1 MLLREELFELVDLKY
16 RTFQQRLLP
25 GIEGI
30 LGVRIP
36 ELRKIGRRIV
46 KGNVQEYLLNS
57 PNEYFEEIM
66 LKGIV
71 IGYAKESFHEKLKQ
85 IEEFLPLINNWCV
98 CDVFVGGL
106 KDIAFH
112 KEEMWIC
119 LSKNLNSQEEYRVR
133 FGVVVLLNYY
143 KQQQYIDSIFKFFNQ
158 IQSEK
163 YYVNMSIAWAISM
176 MYIDFKAETLKFLKE
191 NRLNTFTYNKSLQKI
206 IESRQIS
213 FEEKEMIREMKRK
226 V

>member
-1 MLLREELFELVDLKY
+1 MQLREELFELVDLKY
-16 RTFQQRLLP
+16 RDFQQGLLP

-30 LGVRIP
+30 LGVRMP
-36 ELRKIGRRIV
+36 ELRKIGKRIV
-46 KGNVQEYLLNS
+46 KGDIQDYLMNS

-71 IGYAKESFHEKLKQ
+71 IGYAKVPFHEKLRQ
-85 IEEFLPLINNWCV
+85 IEDFLPLINNWCV

-106 KDIAFH
+106 KDIALH
-112 KEEMWIC
+112 KDEMWTY
-119 LSKNLNSQEEYRVR
+119 LSTNLNSLEEYRIR

-143 KQQQYIDSIFKFFNQ
+143 KQKEYIDRIFTCFDK

-163 YYVNMSIAWAISM
+163 YYVNMSVAWAVSM
-176 MYIDFKAETLKFLKE
+176 MYIDFRDETLKYLKK
-191 NRLNTFTYNKSLQKI
+191 NLLDTFTYNKSLQKI

-213 FEEKEMIREMKRK
+213 FEEKKMIREMKRK

>member
-1 MLLREELFELVDLKY
+1 MQLREELFELIDLKY
-16 RTFQQRLLP
+16 RDFQQGLLP

-30 LGVRIP
+30 LGVRMP
-36 ELRKIGRRIV
+36 ELRKIGKRIV
-46 KGNVQEYLLNS
+46 KGDVQDYLRNS

-71 IGYAKESFHEKLKQ
+71 IGYAKEPFHEKLKQ

-106 KDIAFH
+106 KDIDLH
-112 KEEMWIC
+112 KEEMWTC
-119 LSKNLNSQEEYRVR
+119 LSTNLNSLEEYRIR

-143 KQQQYIDSIFKFFNQ
+143 KKQEYIDKIFSFFNQ

-176 MYIDFKAETLKFLKE
+176 IYIDFKEETLRYLK
-191 NRLNTFTYNKSLQKI
+191 NNLLNTFTYNKSLQKI

-213 FEEKEMIREMKRK
+213 SEEKEMVREMKRK

>member
-1 MLLREELFELVDLKY
+1 MQLREELFELVDLKY
-16 RTFQQRLLP
+16 RDFQQGLLP

-30 LGVRIP
+30 LGVRMP
-36 ELRKIGRRIV
+36 ELRKIGKKIV
-46 KGNVQEYLLNS
+46 KGDIQDYLMNS

-71 IGYAKESFHEKLKQ
+71 IGYAKVPFHEKLNQ
-85 IEEFLPLINNWCV
+85 IEDFLPLINNWCV

-106 KDIAFH
+106 KDIALH
-112 KEEMWIC
+112 KDEMWTY
-119 LSKNLNSQEEYRVR
+119 LSTNLNSLEEYRIR

-143 KQQQYIDSIFKFFNQ
+143 KQKEYIDRIFTCFDK

-163 YYVNMSIAWAISM
+163 YYVNMSVAWAISM
-176 MYIDFKAETLKFLKE
+176 MYIDFRDETLKYLKK
-191 NRLNTFTYNKSLQKI
+191 NLLDTFTYNKSLQKI

-213 FEEKEMIREMKRK
+213 FEEKKMIREMKRK